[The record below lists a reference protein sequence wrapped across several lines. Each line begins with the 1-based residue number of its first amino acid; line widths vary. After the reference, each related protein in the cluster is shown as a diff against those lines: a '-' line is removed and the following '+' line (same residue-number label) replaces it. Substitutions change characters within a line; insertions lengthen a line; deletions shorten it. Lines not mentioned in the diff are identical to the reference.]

1 MSSIFVEMLT
11 LAIIRWDEANKEKV
25 RLEEKQRG
33 VRKKREQEAELAAQ
47 VNLYTNN
54 LMQFSQIEGKNCILQ
69 EGRTVDPIEPHW
81 FKLVPDPYNGG
92 KMIHEY
98 RGAGSLHLVNTPLG
112 VGMFVKFVIFCHFSG
127 GYWEAKEKQ
136 DWEACADIF

>member
-1 MSSIFVEMLT
+1 MVLERLTQAIMSLIFVEMLT

-47 VNLYTNN
+47 VHFYNSLRK
-54 LMQFSQIEGKNCILQ
+54 FEQIHKSNIYNGILQ

-81 FKLVPDPYNGG
+81 FKLVPDPYNGN

-98 RGAGSLHLVNTPLG
+98 RGDVSSFMQQWAIKECLHFP
-112 VGMFVKFVIFCHFSG
+112 
-127 GYWEAKEKQ
+127 
-136 DWEACADIF
+136 

>member
-47 VNLYTNN
+47 VNFYTS
-54 LMQFSQIEGKNCILQ
+54 LMQFSQIEDKNCILQ

-98 RGAGSLHLVNTPLG
+98 RGDVLWFLRFLPHL
-112 VGMFVKFVIFCHFSG
+112 IFEISAMQKHLYFPES
-127 GYWEAKEKQ
+127 
-136 DWEACADIF
+136 

>member
-47 VNLYTNN
+47 VHFYSNL
-54 LMQFSQIEGKNCILQ
+54 LQFGKTL
-69 EGRTVDPIEPHW
+69 REP
-81 FKLVPDPYNGG
+81 N
-92 KMIHEY
+92 
-98 RGAGSLHLVNTPLG
+98 S
-112 VGMFVKFVIFCHFSG
+112 
-127 GYWEAKEKQ
+127 
-136 DWEACADIF
+136 

>member
-1 MSSIFVEMLT
+1 MVLERLTLAIKSSIFVEMLT

-47 VNLYTNN
+47 VNLYANN
-54 LMQFSQIEGKNCILQ
+54 LMQFSQIEDILQ

-81 FKLVPDPYNGG
+81 FKLVPDPYNGN

-98 RGAGSLHLVNTPLG
+98 RGDVSSFMQQWA
-112 VGMFVKFVIFCHFSG
+112 
-127 GYWEAKEKQ
+127 
-136 DWEACADIF
+136 

>member
-1 MSSIFVEMLT
+1 
-11 LAIIRWDEANKEKV
+11 
-25 RLEEKQRG
+25 
-33 VRKKREQEAELAAQ
+33 
-47 VNLYTNN
+47 
-54 LMQFSQIEGKNCILQ
+54 
-69 EGRTVDPIEPHW
+69 
-81 FKLVPDPYNGG
+81 
-92 KMIHEY
+92 MIHEY

>member
-1 MSSIFVEMLT
+1 M
-11 LAIIRWDEANKEKV
+11 
-25 RLEEKQRG
+25 EEKQRG

-54 LMQFSQIEGKNCILQ
+54 FIQFSQIEDKNCILQ

-98 RGAGSLHLVNTPLG
+98 RGDILSFMQHAFSFQNLCIDILLFQAATGKLRKSKTGMLVLTSFKKFSPLL
-112 VGMFVKFVIFCHFSG
+112 IST
-127 GYWEAKEKQ
+127 
-136 DWEACADIF
+136 

>member
-47 VNLYTNN
+47 VHFYSNL
-54 LMQFSQIEGKNCILQ
+54 LQFGKTDLNIFSFYRRDELLTQLSLIGSSLCQIPTMATK
-69 EGRTVDPIEPHW
+69 
-81 FKLVPDPYNGG
+81 
-92 KMIHEY
+92 
-98 RGAGSLHLVNTPLG
+98 
-112 VGMFVKFVIFCHFSG
+112 
-127 GYWEAKEKQ
+127 
-136 DWEACADIF
+136 

>member
-1 MSSIFVEMLT
+1 MSSIVVEMLT

-47 VNLYTNN
+47 VHFYSNLLRFGTTMREQNSR
-54 LMQFSQIEGKNCILQ
+54 FEHVFILQ
-69 EGRTVDPIEPHW
+69 EGRSVDPIEPHW

-98 RGAGSLHLVNTPLG
+98 RGDVSL
-112 VGMFVKFVIFCHFSG
+112 F
-127 GYWEAKEKQ
+127 
-136 DWEACADIF
+136 

>member
-47 VNLYTNN
+47 VNFYTS
-54 LMQFSQIEGKNCILQ
+54 LLQFSQIGDKNCILQ

-98 RGAGSLHLVNTPLG
+98 RGDVLWFLRFLPHLISKISAMQKHLYFPE
-112 VGMFVKFVIFCHFSG
+112 S
-127 GYWEAKEKQ
+127 
-136 DWEACADIF
+136 

>member
-1 MSSIFVEMLT
+1 MSSIVVEMLT

-47 VNLYTNN
+47 VNLYANN
-54 LMQFSQIEGKNCILQ
+54 LMQFSQIEDILQ

-81 FKLVPDPYNGG
+81 FKLVPDPYNGN

-98 RGAGSLHLVNTPLG
+98 RGDVSSFMQQWA
-112 VGMFVKFVIFCHFSG
+112 
-127 GYWEAKEKQ
+127 
-136 DWEACADIF
+136 

>member
-47 VNLYTNN
+47 VNFYTS
-54 LMQFSQIEGKNCILQ
+54 LMQFSQIEDKNCILQ

-98 RGAGSLHLVNTPLG
+98 RGDVSLFMQHWAKKMSLLSRIFALTFSSFRRLLG
-112 VGMFVKFVIFCHFSG
+112 G
-127 GYWEAKEKQ
+127 
-136 DWEACADIF
+136 

>member
-47 VNLYTNN
+47 VNFYTS
-54 LMQFSQIEGKNCILQ
+54 LMQFSQIEDKNCILQ

-98 RGAGSLHLVNTPLG
+98 RGDVLWFLRFLPHLIIKISAMQKHLYFPE
-112 VGMFVKFVIFCHFSG
+112 S
-127 GYWEAKEKQ
+127 
-136 DWEACADIF
+136 